1 MDLEGR
7 IDASCGGH
15 VDALH
20 VIGPKSRERASIAYK
35 LAYDHVCKV
44 GLTLNHRNTTPIPTL
59 RQVVCVT
66 VTVTVTATTS
76 P

>member
-1 MDLEGR
+1 MDLEDR

-44 GLTLNHRNTTPIPTL
+44 GSTLKYRNTTPITTL
-59 RQVVCVT
+59 RRVVCVT
-66 VTVTVTATTS
+66 VTITVTATTL